1 MAAATR
7 RAATVCPLRGAIPA
21 ARAAREILL
30 HAVPQEGERG
40 ATASAD
46 AADID
51 ERGRLTCRTARAGR
65 ASSAIDSSVES
76 TA

>member
-1 MAAATR
+1 MAAPTR

-30 HAVPQEGERG
+30 HVVPQEGERG

-46 AADID
+46 VADID
-51 ERGRLTCRTARAGR
+51 E
-65 ASSAIDSSVES
+65 
-76 TA
+76 